1 MKHVIALA
9 VKGIASLALLYLILG
24 IMYGMSF
31 GNVLFITLVLGI
43 VAYIIGD
50 MLILPRTN
58 NLVASIADF
67 GLALMVIWLM
77 SAVLTNGGN
86 LFSMSIIASL
96 GVTLFEYFYHKYIS
110 TNVIDNSQAVK
121 NYSGNLRYQ
130 TEASEELTPKREVIK
145 NRKEDDK

>member
-9 VKGIASLALLYLILG
+9 VKGIASLVLLYLILG

-50 MLILPRTN
+50 MLILPRAN

-77 SAVLTNGGN
+77 SSVLTNGGN
-86 LFSMSIIASL
+86 LFSMSLIASL
-96 GVTLFEYFYHKYIS
+96 GVALFEYFYHKYIS
-110 TNVIDNSQAVK
+110 TNVIDNSQTEQ

-130 TEASEELTPKREVIK
+130 TEASEELAPKREEIK
-145 NRKEDDK
+145 NGKEDK

>member
-9 VKGIASLALLYLILG
+9 VKGIASLVLLYLILG

-77 SAVLTNGGN
+77 SRVLTNGGN
-86 LFSMSIIASL
+86 LFSMSLIASL
-96 GVTLFEYFYHKYIS
+96 GVALFEYFYHKYIS
-110 TNVIDNSQAVK
+110 TNVIDNSQTEK

-145 NRKEDDK
+145 NRKEDK